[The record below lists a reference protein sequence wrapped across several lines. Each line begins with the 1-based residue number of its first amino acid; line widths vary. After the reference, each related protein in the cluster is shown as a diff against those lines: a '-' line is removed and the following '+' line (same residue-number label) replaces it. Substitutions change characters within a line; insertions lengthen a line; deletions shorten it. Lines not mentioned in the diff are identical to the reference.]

1 MSGTHAAGAFEDLEG
16 EAQILSQFD
25 GNQTAD
31 LQRYP
36 KIVQVTSRYPERCDA
51 LRCDDDVRVVYWH
64 LVSYE
69 GAVE

>member
-51 LRCDDDVRVVYWH
+51 ATLRR
-64 LVSYE
+64 
-69 GAVE
+69 